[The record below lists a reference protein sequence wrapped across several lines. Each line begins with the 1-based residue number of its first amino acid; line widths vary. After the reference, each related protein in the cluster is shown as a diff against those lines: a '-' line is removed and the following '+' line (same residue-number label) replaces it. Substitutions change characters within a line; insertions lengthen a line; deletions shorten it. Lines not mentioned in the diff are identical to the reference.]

1 MLNIGQV
8 VYDTTNDRVLLFC
21 GMEMYSSKK
30 SVDKQCFVLSAFIDE
45 NGTVLEHDSRTNERK
60 FEYTNLVKNGRPYA
74 GTAITELRC
83 NGHYFGIMDYDKT
96 EVKDAAIK
104 AIQAMKEEIAIH
116 GITKKAIKG
125 SRGEYTTVTIGK
137 EVEKESQLAVSIVP
151 Q

>member
-30 SVDKQCFVLSAFIDE
+30 GVDKQCFVLSAFIDE
-45 NGTVLEHDSRTNERK
+45 NGAVLKYDSRTNERK
-60 FEYTNLVKNGRPYA
+60 FGYTNLVKNGRPYA

-104 AIQAMKEEIAIH
+104 AIKAMKEEIVTH
-116 GITKKAIKG
+116 GITKKIVEG
-125 SRGEYTTVTIGK
+125 PRGEYTTVTIGK
-137 EVEKESQLAVSIVP
+137 EVEKESRLAVSIIP

>member
-30 SVDKQCFVLSAFIDE
+30 GVDKRCFVLSAFIDE
-45 NGTVLEHDSRTNERK
+45 NGTVLEYDSRTNERK

-104 AIQAMKEEIAIH
+104 AIKTLKDKITTYDN
-116 GITKKAIKG
+116 TKK
-125 SRGEYTTVTIGK
+125 TVEGTR
-137 EVEKESQLAVSIVP
+137 
-151 Q
+151 